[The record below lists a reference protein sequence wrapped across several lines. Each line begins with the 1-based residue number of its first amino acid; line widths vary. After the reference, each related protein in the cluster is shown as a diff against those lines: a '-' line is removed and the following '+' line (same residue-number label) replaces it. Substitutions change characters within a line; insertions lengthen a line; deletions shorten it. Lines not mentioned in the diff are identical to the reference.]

1 MHETDGYRDSLAVLK
16 EKFGEKRF
24 ISTREIAEL
33 DDGVIYDNKTAEYN
47 AAMRR
52 TRARYN
58 ITAGGLPIE
67 KLARLR
73 AQM

>member
-24 ISTREIAEL
+24 ITTREIAEL
-33 DDGVIYDNKTAEYN
+33 DDGVTYEIATPAYQ

-52 TRARYN
+52 AKARYN

-73 AQM
+73 ALM